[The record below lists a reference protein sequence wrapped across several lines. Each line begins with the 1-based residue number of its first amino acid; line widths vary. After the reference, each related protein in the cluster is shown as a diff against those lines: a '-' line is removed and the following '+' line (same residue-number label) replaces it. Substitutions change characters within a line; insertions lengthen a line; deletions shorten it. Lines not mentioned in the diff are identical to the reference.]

1 LRTDL
6 KITMGQP
13 IRNRR
18 LTETDLRI
26 ADGRR
31 RIAEQERLLSELQD
45 EGQDL
50 TVIRMTLRTLQD
62 LQDEL
67 EQQRELLL
75 REDNAPD

>member
-1 LRTDL
+1 
-6 KITMGQP
+6 MGQP
-13 IRNRR
+13 IRDKR

-50 TVIRMTLRTLQD
+50 SVIRMTLRTLQD

-75 REDNAPD
+75 RGDSVSD

>member
-1 LRTDL
+1 
-6 KITMGQP
+6 MGQP

-26 ADGRR
+26 ADGQR

>member
-1 LRTDL
+1 
-6 KITMGQP
+6 MGQP
-13 IRNRR
+13 IRDKR

-50 TVIRMTLRTLQD
+50 SVIRMTLRTLKD

-67 EQQRELLL
+67 EQQRALLL
-75 REDNAPD
+75 RGDSVSD